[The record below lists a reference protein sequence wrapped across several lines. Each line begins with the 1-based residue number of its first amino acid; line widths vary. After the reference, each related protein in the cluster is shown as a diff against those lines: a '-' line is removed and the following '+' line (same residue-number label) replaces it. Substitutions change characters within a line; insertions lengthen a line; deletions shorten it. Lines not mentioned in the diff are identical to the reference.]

1 MTLKNLFLGTLVGT
15 LTLTSAIVVAGS
27 SESTDTMRECN
38 TAGLI
43 GYTAPGSDFCL
54 ALNGDIRA
62 RYHFLEPDVGDIKG
76 DFTARGRIWI
86 DARRETNPEGFRSYL
101 RVSSDAKANIQLDRA
116 FVKIG
121 GFVLG
126 HADSFGNI
134 TYGEYA
140 LNANNGQYYASN
152 SSPLL
157 GYSLGVGL
165 GTSVNLSV
173 EKSPER
179 IVQDY
184 IEPINNGLIPDI
196 GASVAVEQDWGALSV
211 GGGFLS
217 HRLEGLHLTYDITHP
232 DWMALSADDK
242 IKYGEDIYHANYVE
256 QEDLSKFGFYA
267 GGGFEFS
274 IPGLAD
280 STKIG
285 ANGFYFSGALSKMSG
300 ISSHKIAPRK
310 ATCRTNETDCE
321 NTFAGRVAKPRTT
334 RDEGPFSNESPKE
347 GDLDYFTREE
357 YTALGDGKTPLQTIT
372 LFEDVNLTNSTVAG
386 KGYERDLTSTTGFSA
401 NGGLEHKFSP
411 AISLGI
417 NGGFFRATD
426 GDYNQTGFMAGGA
439 INYTFASTT
448 FSVGGDFASASIS
461 YAGDDTNISTEFE
474 ADGDGTID
482 PKFSV
487 TFSVSQSF

>member
-1 MTLKNLFLGTLVGT
+1 MTLKKSFLGTIAGT
-15 LTLTSAIVVAGS
+15 LAITGAIAADGTTEPGDSIRVC
-27 SESTDTMRECN
+27 D

-43 GYTAPGSDFCL
+43 GYTAPGSDICL
-54 ALNGDIRA
+54 AINGDIRA

-76 DFTARGRIWI
+76 DFTARGRIWL
-86 DARRETNPEGFRSYL
+86 DARRKTNPEGFRSYI
-101 RVSSDAKANIQLDRA
+101 RVSSDVTNIKLDRA
-116 FVKIG
+116 FLQIG
-121 GFVLG
+121 GIVG
-126 HADSFGNI
+126 GYADSFGNI

-140 LNANNGQYYASN
+140 LNANNGQYYVNN
-152 SSPLL
+152 SSPML
-157 GYSLGVGL
+157 GYSLGVGF
-165 GTSVNLSV
+165 GTSINLSV

-179 IVQDY
+179 NVQGY

-196 GASVAVEQDWGALSV
+196 GATIEVDQDWGALRV

-232 DWMALSADDK
+232 DWTALSAADK

-267 GGGFEFS
+267 GGGFEIP

-280 STKIG
+280 STRIG
-285 ANGFYFSGALSKMSG
+285 VNGFYFSGAVSKMSG

-310 ATCRTNETDCE
+310 ATCGANEAECS
-321 NTFAGRVAKPRTT
+321 NAFAGRVAKPRTE
-334 RDEGPFSNESPKE
+334 RDEPLTNESPQT
-347 GDLDYFTREE
+347 GDLEYFTREE
-357 YTALGDGKTPLQTIT
+357 YTALGDGKTPLQTII
-372 LFEDVNLTNSTVAG
+372 LFEDVNLTNSTATG

-411 AISLGI
+411 AISLGV

-439 INYTFASTT
+439 INYTFSSTT
-448 FSVGGDFASASIS
+448 YSIGGDFASASIS
-461 YAGDDTNISTEFE
+461 YTGADTNISTEFE
-474 ADGDGTID
+474 ADGDGTVD
-482 PKFSV
+482 PRFSV
-487 TFSVSQSF
+487 TFSVSHSF